1 MTKVTLNQ
9 FALTPIIIF
18 ILMLGSAT
26 ATSDNPQNS
35 VSWFDKGLALSELNK
50 SDEAIKVYD
59 RAIEINPKDSFAWI
73 SKRLALYKLKKYDK
87 AITAYDKAIEINP
100 KDKNAWD
107 GKGITL
113 IKLNK
118 SNL

>member
-9 FALTPIIIF
+9 FALTTVIIL
-18 ILMLGSAT
+18 ILTLESAT

-35 VSWFDKGLALSELNK
+35 VSWFNKGLALSKLNT

-73 SKRLALYKLKKYDK
+73 SKRLALHKLKKRRCS
-87 AITAYDKAIEINP
+87 I
-100 KDKNAWD
+100 
-107 GKGITL
+107 
-113 IKLNK
+113 
-118 SNL
+118 